1 MRDVNGLKGL
11 HAMRS
16 MHSAKKSSI
25 PKIQNSAYLDLYLMN
40 KEKERLLK
48 EGERLGSRNN
58 VIEKRLGEINHQMSG
73 LQEAENKDKANISS
87 RSPGRASTHKDGI
100 KKEWKK
106 MALNY

>member
-1 MRDVNGLKGL
+1 MRDVNSLKGL
-11 HAMRS
+11 HVMRT
-16 MHSAKKSSI
+16 MHSAKKRSI
-25 PKIQNSAYLDLYLMN
+25 PRIQSSAYLDLYMMN

-48 EGERLGSRNN
+48 EGERLGSRNT
-58 VIEKRLGEINHQMSG
+58 VIKKRLGEINHQMSR
-73 LQEAENKDKANISS
+73 LQEAENSGKANISS